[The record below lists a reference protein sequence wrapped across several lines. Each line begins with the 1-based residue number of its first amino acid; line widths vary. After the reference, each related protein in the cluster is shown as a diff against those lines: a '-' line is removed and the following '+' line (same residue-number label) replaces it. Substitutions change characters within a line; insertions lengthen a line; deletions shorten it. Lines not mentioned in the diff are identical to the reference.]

1 MKRVNLGIILRVI
14 ISFLD
19 DVLVI
24 IAIIWVM
31 SRLGFKIPWWLIA
44 SLAVIFIALSIFSY
58 LGLRKNPS
66 LGFEKMIGKSGL
78 TTETLHKRG
87 TVRIGHELWYA
98 EANEYIEKGVEVTV
112 TAQNGLKLFVVRKL

>member
-1 MKRVNLGIILRVI
+1 MRVI

-24 IAIIWVM
+24 VAIIWVM
-31 SRLGFKIPWWLIA
+31 SRLGLKVPWWLVV
-44 SLAVIFIALSIFSY
+44 SLGVIFAGLGVFSY

-66 LGFEKMIGKSGL
+66 LGFEKMIGKAGL
-78 TTETLHKRG
+78 ITETLQKRG

-98 EANEYIEKGVEVTV
+98 EANEYIEKGVEVIV
-112 TAQNGLKLFVVRKL
+112 IAQNGLKLFVARKPI